1 MLRGVARLPGRPHG
15 QPLYGLRRFCRRQPR
30 NRPSADRVRLFTRL
44 SRGQRRAESP
54 DRFAHPPSSPWSDD
68 APNPHPLI
76 DRSPLPSCGQQPRR
90 PPGNR
95 SPDRPFLKRP
105 YFPGPP
111 FPAGQPFSPRATARR
126 PPCAQSFPLAGSAAP
141 NPHPLID
148 RSPLPFCGQQPQL
161 TPAPSG
167 NRAIFSRPLPPTG
180 CRAEKSLPF
189 SASRPPF
196 LRISPAESPPE
207 WNRLPVHAAKRMRRR
222 TENLPPFPAFRHSSP
237 DGSLLADRLLRTIR
251 SPNAS
256 DSVAL
261 PETARPTVPSRI
273 SPTSRGRFSQPD
285 NSSPLEQ
292 PRTAPLPHSLS
303 PSRAAPRRTPSPL
316 IDRSPRPSCGQQP
329 RGHPPKKG

>member
-167 NRAIFSRPLPPTG
+167 NRAIFSRLHPRSGSNTSAVASSSPGIAIPPHPPCTAHPLSAPFRQSRPLPPLETVRKG
-180 CRAEKSLPF
+180 IRRRIQNPPRRSRNGYPRRLPRRKKPTLF
-189 SASRPPF
+189 GLPP
-196 LRISPAESPPE
+196 SPPPDSPGRIPPK
-207 WNRLPVHAAKRMRRR
+207 WNRLPVHAAERMRRR
-222 TENLPPFPAFRHSSP
+222 TENLPR
-237 DGSLLADRLLRTIR
+237 RLRVR
-251 SPNAS
+251 
-256 DSVAL
+256 
-261 PETARPTVPSRI
+261 
-273 SPTSRGRFSQPD
+273 
-285 NSSPLEQ
+285 
-292 PRTAPLPHSLS
+292 LS
-303 PSRAAPRRTPSPL
+303 PSHLGPPYPL
-316 IDRSPRPSCGQQP
+316 PGRP
-329 RGHPPKKG
+329 